1 MIRISKMTDYALVI
15 LAFLTKEPEQF
26 VQASDIAH
34 NTKVNKPTTAKVLK
48 LLAKNGL
55 LESYRGATGGY
66 KLNRA
71 PEHISVADIIQILEG
86 PVAIMECNLG
96 KEYCALS
103 LNCKIH
109 APWNRI
115 NTAIYQALDNI
126 KLCDLYSQPF
136 GEVHDLKT

>member
-26 VQASDIAH
+26 VQTSDIAH

-48 LLAKNGL
+48 VLAKHGL

-71 PEHISVADIIQILEG
+71 PEQISVAEIIQILEG
-86 PVAIMECNLG
+86 PMAIMECNLG
-96 KEYCALS
+96 KEHCAIS
-103 LNCKIH
+103 RNCGIY
-109 APWNRI
+109 APWNKI
-115 NTAIYQALDNI
+115 
-126 KLCDLYSQPF
+126 
-136 GEVHDLKT
+136 